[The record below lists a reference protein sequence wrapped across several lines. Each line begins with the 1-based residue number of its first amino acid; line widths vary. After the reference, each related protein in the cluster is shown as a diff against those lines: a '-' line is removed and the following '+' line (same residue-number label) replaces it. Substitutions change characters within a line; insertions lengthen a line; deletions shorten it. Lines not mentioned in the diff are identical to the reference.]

1 MLDMETKL
9 KLVIQEA
16 LSKIG
21 ASVDIK
27 DIVIE
32 HSKDKA
38 HGDYA
43 TTVAMQMARV
53 LRKSPRDIATSLV
66 ENLNKDGIEKVEIAG
81 PGFINFFMKQDSL
94 QAIIKTIVDEDEE

>member
-1 MLDMETKL
+1 MWGKEEYMLDMETKL
-9 KLVIQEA
+9 KLAIHEA

-21 ASVDIK
+21 ANVDIK

-53 LRKSPRDIATSLV
+53 LRKSPRDIAASLV
-66 ENLNKDGIEKVEIAG
+66 ENLNKDGI
-81 PGFINFFMKQDSL
+81 
-94 QAIIKTIVDEDEE
+94 